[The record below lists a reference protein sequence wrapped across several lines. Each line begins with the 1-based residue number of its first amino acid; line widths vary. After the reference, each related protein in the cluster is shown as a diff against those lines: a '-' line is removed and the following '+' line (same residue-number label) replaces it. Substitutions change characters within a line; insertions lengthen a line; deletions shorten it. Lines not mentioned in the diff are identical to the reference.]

1 MFRTEIFMPQLD
13 ALTYF
18 SQFVYLLITFVGCYV
33 FVLVTIIPKVVG
45 LLKLRQK
52 LNTIA
57 QVTSKLTTHC
67 KPIGDEGALISAHQ
81 ELNTSNWYARGTSGF
96 SKTWPQCAAMLQ
108 IGQTLRLK
116 KLFCTA
122 ILKPYKGSL

>member
-1 MFRTEIFMPQLD
+1 MPQLD

-18 SQFVYLLITFVGCYV
+18 SQWVYLLLTFVGCYI

-57 QVTSKLTTHC
+57 QVTSKLTCHYNPAC
-67 KPIGDEGALISAHQ
+67 DIGALSSAHQ
-81 ELNTSNWYARGTSGF
+81 ELNTSNWYARATSGVN
-96 SKTWPQCAAMLQ
+96 KTWPQCAAMLQ
-108 IGQTLRLK
+108 LGQTLRLK
-116 KLFCTA
+116 KLFCIA
-122 ILKPYKGSL
+122 ILKPYKGKA

>member
-1 MFRTEIFMPQLD
+1 MPQLD

-57 QVTSKLTTHC
+57 QVTSKLTTHA
-67 KPIGDEGALISAHQ
+67 KIDGDTGALSSAHQ
-81 ELNTSNWYARGTSGF
+81 ELNTSNWYARAMSGF

-116 KLFCTA
+116 KLFCSA